1 MSTESTVN
9 ELAGIYGAMA
19 EFETPEDLIEACE
32 HAYAQG
38 YRRMDAYAP
47 MPVEGL
53 AEAVGFKRNNVAKA
67 VLIGGICGVSGGF
80 YLLYWI
86 TGVAYPLNVGGR
98 PLFSWPAYV
107 PITFECMILLS
118 ALTALVSMLAMNGL
132 PKPYHPVFNVPEF
145 TAKASR
151 DGFFLCIES
160 SDPKFAADETLQF
173 LREIGGREVTLVP
186 E

>member
-1 MSTESTVN
+1 MSTESTIN
-9 ELAGIYGAMA
+9 EAAGIYGAMA

-32 HAYAQG
+32 RAYAQG
-38 YRRMDAYAP
+38 YRRMDAFAP

-98 PLFSWPAYV
+98 PLFSWPAYI

-118 ALTALVSMLAMNGL
+118 ALTALVAMLGMNGL
-132 PKPYHPVFNVPEF
+132 PKPYHPLFNVPQF
-145 TAKASR
+145 TAKASL

-160 SDPKFAADETLQF
+160 SDPKFAADETTQF
-173 LREIGGREVTLVP
+173 LRELGGREVTLVP

>member
-1 MSTESTVN
+1 MSIEPMVN
-9 ELAGIYGAMA
+9 EGAGIYGAMA

-38 YRRMDAYAP
+38 YRRMDAFAP

-53 AEAVGFKRNNVAKA
+53 AEAVGFRRNNVAKA
-67 VLIGGICGVSGGF
+67 VLIGGICGCSGGF

-98 PLFSWPAYV
+98 PLFSWPAYI

-132 PKPYHPVFNVPEF
+132 PKPYHPVFNVPAF
-145 TAKASR
+145 TARASR

-160 SDPKFAADETLQF
+160 TDPKFVAAETTQF